1 MDNAAPIA
9 DDRRV
14 IFAHHGA
21 EAGLV
26 SAAVAAAGMVPVGVY
41 MVRERLGAL
50 RRRVGRRRRYS

>member
-1 MDNAAPIA
+1 VDNGAAIA
-9 DDRRV
+9 EDRRV

-21 EAGLV
+21 EAGLL

-50 RRRVGRRRRYS
+50 RRRVGRVRR